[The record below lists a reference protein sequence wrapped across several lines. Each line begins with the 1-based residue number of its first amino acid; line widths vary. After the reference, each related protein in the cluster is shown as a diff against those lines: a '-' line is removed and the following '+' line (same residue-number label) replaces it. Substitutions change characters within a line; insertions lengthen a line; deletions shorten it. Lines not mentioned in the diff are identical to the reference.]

1 MKTVCRL
8 GNDRDFFCLS
18 DLALFNLGLSETTKI
33 IGGKTTEP
41 MEFPWQT
48 SLQVK
53 YTSSHVCGAALI
65 ADQWVLTAAH
75 CFRRSSDP
83 NYWKVKLGEYNL
95 TQFDSTER
103 DFYISKVSIRSHFS
117 FKILIQLLFS
127 FYQYFMRIFRY
138 LFTRTIRVSVK

>member
-1 MKTVCRL
+1 L
-8 GNDRDFFCLS
+8 SNDRDFLYLS
-18 DLALFNLGLSETTKI
+18 GLAECNVRRLSEVNKI
-33 IGGKTTEP
+33 IGGETTKLID
-41 MEFPWQT
+41 FPWQT

-53 YTSSHVCGAALI
+53 HLPSHVCGAALI

-83 NYWKVKLGEYNL
+83 NYWKVKLGKYNL
-95 TQFDSTER
+95 TQFDSNGR

-127 FYQYFMRIFRY
+127 FYQNFMRIFRY